1 MNILDR
7 NKRGKKFASGLQ
19 NVSDISE
26 IPINI
31 SDTSGSVI
39 SEVMNV
45 GREGE
50 IPRFVEKQKM

>member
-1 MNILDR
+1 ME
-7 NKRGKKFASGLQ
+7 KKFASGLQ

-31 SDTSGSVI
+31 SDSPRSVI

-45 GREGE
+45 GRDGK
-50 IPRFVEKQKM
+50 IPRFVKKQKM

>member
-1 MNILDR
+1 MDR